1 VALDTPL
8 RRLFDYL
15 PPASPGALQLPA
27 PGSRVRVP
35 FGRQR
40 LVGVV
45 LASADTSE
53 VPPGRLKPIL
63 EVLDPKPVLD
73 AAALELLGWAARYY
87 HHPIGEVLAGA
98 LPKALRLGASDL
110 ILMNAP
116 NVPGTVIHSQPMKN
130 ATSAQT
136 PSRMANAA
144 GKDNE
149 AP

>member
-1 VALDTPL
+1 MRPEPKVFRVALDTPL

-15 PPASPGALQLPA
+15 PPALPATPHRPA
-27 PGSRVRVP
+27 PGVRVRVP

-45 LASADTSE
+45 LGSADTSE
-53 VPPGRLKPIL
+53 VPPGRLRPIL

-98 LPKALRLGASDL
+98 LPRPLRLGAS
-110 ILMNAP
+110 ATGSEERW
-116 NVPGTVIHSQPMKN
+116 VATGAGT
-130 ATSAQT
+130 
-136 PSRMANAA
+136 
-144 GKDNE
+144 
-149 AP
+149 